1 MTDTELALPLP
12 AMPFIKVEPNGAVH
26 LEFPKCSACSAFSLE
41 TNRIAC
47 GKCGARDSFVTHHPE
62 TTTGKLHSYS
72 IVHRSFPGV
81 AVPFVSAIVDM
92 DDGPSL
98 KGNLRGIAPD
108 PQSISLGMAVN
119 VVLDDALNRK
129 DDQGN
134 SYVSHFFEP
143 IAAK

>member
-1 MTDTELALPLP
+1 MTDTDPALPLP
-12 AMPFIKVEPNGAVH
+12 AMPFIKVEPNGVAR
-26 LEFPKCSACSAFSLE
+26 LEFQKCTACGAFSLE

-47 GKCGARDSFVTHHPE
+47 GKCGARGSFVAHQPE
-62 TTTGKLHSYS
+62 TTTGTLHSYS

-92 DDGPSL
+92 DNGPSL
-98 KGNLRGIAPD
+98 KGNLRGIAQD
-108 PQSISLGMAVN
+108 PESISLGMAVN

-134 SYVSHFFEP
+134 SYVCHFFEP